1 MAIPELLVELL
12 QARAP
17 SGTEDAVM
25 HIVRREAAS
34 FAEVTS
40 DVHGNTIALVRGTG
54 GGRTFALHAHADEI
68 GMIVTHVHDDGLAS
82 VAKIAN
88 WSASAAVG
96 RRVVVLGRGGEVPG
110 VVVRN
115 GSGETAPAWTDVRLD
130 IGASGAG
137 EALAL
142 IEPGDP
148 LVLTGEPLEL
158 AGGRLMS
165 KSLDNRAGVYAALE
179 AARRLAADPAV
190 WNIALVVNAL
200 EETAL
205 LGGATAVARSI
216 AADAAVVLEVT
227 YAADAPGADPGEWG
241 HSRLGGGPT
250 IFRGPTIHPALS
262 AGLRAAAGA
271 ASIPYSLEAG
281 PVTWSDSE
289 ALQGEGV
296 PVGLVS
302 IPLRY
307 IHGPNE
313 IVQLSDLAAASHL
326 VEAYA
331 RSLSQDASF
340 LR

>member
-1 MAIPELLVELL
+1 MGV
-12 QARAP
+12 
-17 SGTEDAVM
+17 
-25 HIVRREAAS
+25 VRREAAS
-34 FAEVTS
+34 FAEVS
-40 DVHGNTIALVRGTG
+40 NDVHGNTIALVQGTA

-68 GMIVTHVHDDGLAS
+68 GMIVTHVHEDGLAS

-88 WSASAAVG
+88 WDAALAIG

-115 GSGETAPAWTDVRLD
+115 GSGDAAPAWTDMRLD
-130 IGASGAG
+130 IGATGSR

-142 IEPGDP
+142 IEPGDA
-148 LVLTGEPLEL
+148 LVLTGEPVDL

-179 AARRLAADPAV
+179 AARRLAADPPQ
-190 WNIALVVNAL
+190 WSTALVVNAL
-200 EETAL
+200 EETPL
-205 LGGATAVARSI
+205 LGGATVAARTV
-216 AADAAVVLEVT
+216 AADAAVVFDVT

-250 IFRGPTIHPALS
+250 IFRGPTIHPAVS
-262 AGLRAAAGA
+262 AGLRASADA
-271 ASIPYSLEAG
+271 ASIRYSLEAG
-281 PVTWSDSE
+281 SITWSDSE
-289 ALQGEGV
+289 ALQGQGV

-307 IHGPNE
+307 MHGPNE
-313 IVQLSDLAAASHL
+313 IVQLSDIDAASRL

-331 RSLSQDASF
+331 RSLSPDTSF